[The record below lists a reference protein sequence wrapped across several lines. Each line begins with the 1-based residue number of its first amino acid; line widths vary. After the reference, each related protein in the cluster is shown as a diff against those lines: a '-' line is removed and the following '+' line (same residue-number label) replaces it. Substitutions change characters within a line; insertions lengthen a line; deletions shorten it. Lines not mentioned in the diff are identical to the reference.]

1 MLDSEQRRVR
11 LDELGRKR
19 RASGVAVI
27 PLATYLRGSIVGKV
41 PFIFLM
47 EYSVVTRRE
56 VGSVLWMI
64 LWDSLDSI
72 SLRFFGGIKDDL
84 KRSLDGEALVIVQLV
99 KSTKHPSFENV
110 YPA

>member
-1 MLDSEQRRVR
+1 MILSLHAKRGCFKQVVLDSEQRRVR

-41 PFIFLM
+41 PFIFFDGVN
-47 EYSVVTRRE
+47 SVVTRRE

-64 LWDSLDSI
+64 WWDSLDSI
-72 SLRFFGGIKDDL
+72 ILRCFLGN
-84 KRSLDGEALVIVQLV
+84 KRRF
-99 KSTKHPSFENV
+99 KENS
-110 YPA
+110 